1 MILCVI
7 ILNIHSTVAC
17 PTMHPAFGQNEIP
30 PAATKSRCHFT
41 SPIIRLSK
49 HGIRYGDACSAKH
62 RHRFCA
68 NNFKACPWIR
78 HVPFPMITSSD
89 GPELTLALVD
99 ADVVC
104 FPCGHSGNYSSA
116 TRLQSRLSEY
126 SGFPALPGKYRH
138 VHDGQCSDQAFRPHR
153 FPQLDVMIGLTPA
166 GYRISW
172 LSNVVFRFIDLEAW
186 NPRWQRIS
194 NVLM

>member
-7 ILNIHSTVAC
+7 ILNIHSTVAY
-17 PTMHPAFGQNEIP
+17 PVMHPAFGQNEIP

-104 FPCGHSGNYSSA
+104 FPCGHSGNYSSV
-116 TRLQSRLSEY
+116 TRRQFSLYEY
-126 SGFPALPGKYRH
+126 SEIPDSLSSREFRYAELAASPAEYHCVQSER
-138 VHDGQCSDQAFRPHR
+138 CSDPGCRPRR
-153 FPQLDVMIGLTPA
+153 FPQLDAMIGLTPA
-166 GYRISW
+166 GCRIS
-172 LSNVVFRFIDLEAW
+172 
-186 NPRWQRIS
+186 
-194 NVLM
+194 